1 LARRKSSITTFMG
14 GKMLQRIAVGLL
26 AMFGLVSLP
35 AHADGRPLLVVSEA
49 IEINAPPAKVWAFLK
64 RFDGLKDWHP
74 AFAKSEI
81 IKGRDG
87 QLGAVRALTVK
98 DGPTFTETLLALNDS
113 GMAFTYDIIES
124 PLPLTDYLSSMSVR
138 PSDDGSVVTWTG
150 TFRRKNPRDNLPEA
164 ESDAGCVGF
173 ITGAYQGGLQN
184 LKKLMES
191 N

>member
-1 LARRKSSITTFMG
+1 
-14 GKMLQRIAVGLL
+14 MLQRIAVGLL
-26 AMFGLVSLP
+26 AVLGLVSLP
-35 AHADGRPLLVVSEA
+35 AQADGRPLLVVSEA

-98 DGPTFTETLLALNDS
+98 DGPTFTETLLALNDA

-124 PLPLTDYLSSMSVR
+124 PLPLTDYLSTMSVK
-138 PSDDGSVVTWTG
+138 PSDDGSVVTWSG